1 MRDAALTDVSPR
13 PIQVE
18 PNQEFCRKS
27 GIQEEYACEAR
38 SVVLVGA
45 DVVVGN
51 RTELE
56 DDPTQHDVATQ
67 DWLCA
72 RCDSTAD

>member
-1 MRDAALTDVSPR
+1 MRDAALTDVASR
-13 PIQVE
+13 PIHVE

-27 GIQEEYACEAR
+27 GIQDEHHCKAR
-38 SVVLVGA
+38 LVELIGA

-56 DDPTQHDVATQ
+56 DDPTEHDVATQ
-67 DWLCA
+67 DWLCG
-72 RCDSTAD
+72 RRDSTAD